1 MNWEAALHQ
10 YGNLV
15 RQVCYEYEKNPDDLE
30 ELIQDVWGRAF
41 EKSEQFNGGSDF
53 GTWLHAVAES
63 VARNRLRSQE
73 SRPEILYYA
82 DLAEGQVSLEDAEF
96 DYYAEPADFQ
106 EALVSSMGLPDE
118 WAQAEQVSELIEK
131 HTDISKLTWLVLHLQ
146 AGKGCTT
153 EEISELLDIE
163 ESTVR
168 TYLQRVREQ
177 IDRILVEANEPVTTV
192 EELPPWEGTDE
203 FLRNVDKT

>member
-1 MNWEAALHQ
+1 MNWQAALFQ

-30 ELIQDVWGRAF
+30 ELIQDVWARAF

-73 SRPEILYYA
+73 SRPEILYYS
-82 DLAEGQVSLEDAEF
+82 DLTRPLETVEDSTVDEDTLDFLETFPSPLGQPEDW
-96 DYYAEPADFQ
+96 
-106 EALVSSMGLPDE
+106 L
-118 WAQAEQVSELIEK
+118 QAEQVSEILAK
-131 HTDISKLTWLVLHLQ
+131 KADITKLSWLVLHLQ
-146 AGKGCTT
+146 VIKDQTT
-153 EEISELLDIE
+153 EEISDLLEIE

-177 IDRILVEANEPVTTV
+177 ITAILEEANTPVDIV
-192 EELPPWEGTDE
+192 DELPPWEGTDQ